1 LGVFNLAV
9 NKVNYLAQIFLI
21 SGTCVTKIKEYLKM
35 KIASYN
41 SNSIS
46 FVTGKEIRST
56 FEFTQDKSVNRSEK
70 RHTKGMVKSFLGMV
84 YFAALMY
91 SIFILLT

>member
-1 LGVFNLAV
+1 
-9 NKVNYLAQIFLI
+9 
-21 SGTCVTKIKEYLKM
+21 M
-35 KIASYN
+35 KIATYN

-46 FVTGKEIRST
+46 FGTGKEIHST
-56 FEFTQDKSVNRSEK
+56 FEFTQDNAVNRSEK
-70 RHTKGMVKSFLGMV
+70 IDTNGMVKSFLGMV

>member
-1 LGVFNLAV
+1 
-9 NKVNYLAQIFLI
+9 
-21 SGTCVTKIKEYLKM
+21 M
-35 KIASYN
+35 KIATNN

-56 FEFTQDKSVNRSEK
+56 IEFTKDNAVNRSEK
-70 RHTKGMVKSFLGMV
+70 SHTKGMVKFFLGVV

-91 SIFILLT
+91 SLFILLT